1 MPSKGERTQQRIIL
15 AALELFSER
24 GFMATSVRDIA
35 ARAEMTHAG
44 LLHHFASK
52 DDLLVRIL
60 AFREDQDVI
69 NARRFSDY
77 GIDRLFA
84 WIIDV
89 VQANEADSSRVMAF
103 VRLSAEA
110 TDPDHPAYAY
120 FSRRYERV
128 LTALDDA
135 FAAHFAVFPPPHP
148 ITSRDAAIGIVAL
161 MDGLQL
167 QWLIR
172 PDSVDMTGMVRQHLA
187 ALGVSVPDRHDTV
200 LHPTSSPDRR
210 SSP

>member
-1 MPSKGERTQQRIIL
+1 M
-15 AALELFSER
+15 
-24 GFMATSVRDIA
+24 
-35 ARAEMTHAG
+35 
-44 LLHHFASK
+44 
-52 DDLLVRIL
+52 RIL

-110 TDPDHPAYAY
+110 TDPGHPAYAY
-120 FSRRYERV
+120 FSRRYDRI

-135 FAAHFAVFPPPHP
+135 FAAHFAVVPPPHP
-148 ITSRDAAIGIVAL
+148 IASRDAAIGIVAL

-172 PDSVDMTGMVRQHLA
+172 PGSVDMTGMVRRHLC
-187 ALGVSVPDRHDTV
+187 ALGVSVPDLDDAV
-200 LHPTSSPDRR
+200 LHPTSAPDRR
-210 SSP
+210 SSL

>member
-24 GFMATSVRDIA
+24 GFIATSVRDIA

-110 TDPDHPAYAY
+110 TDPGHPAYAY
-120 FSRRYERV
+120 FSRRYDRI

-135 FAAHFAVFPPPHP
+135 FAAHFAVLPPPHP
-148 ITSRDAAIGIVAL
+148 IASRDAAIGIVAL

-172 PDSVDMTGMVRQHLA
+172 PGSVDMTGMVRRHLA
-187 ALGVSVPDRHDTV
+187 ALGVSMPDLDDAVP
-200 LHPTSSPDRR
+200 HPTSSPDRR
-210 SSP
+210 SSL

>member
-1 MPSKGERTQQRIIL
+1 MPSKGERTQRRIIL

-24 GFMATSVRDIA
+24 GFIATSVRDIA
-35 ARAEMTHAG
+35 ARAELTHAG

-60 AFREDQDVI
+60 AFREEQDAI

-110 TDPDHPAYAY
+110 TDPGHPAYAY
-120 FSRRYERV
+120 FSRRYDRI

-135 FAAHFAVFPPPHP
+135 FAAHFAVLPPPHP
-148 ITSRDAAIGIVAL
+148 IASRDAAIGIVAL

-172 PDSVDMTGMVRQHLA
+172 PGSVDMTGMVRRHLC
-187 ALGVSVPDRHDTV
+187 ALGVSVPDLDDAV
-200 LHPTSSPDRR
+200 LHPTPSPDRR

>member
-24 GFMATSVRDIA
+24 GFIATSVRDIA

-110 TDPDHPAYAY
+110 TDPGHPAYAY
-120 FSRRYERV
+120 FSRRYDRI

-135 FAAHFAVFPPPHP
+135 FAAHFDVVPPPQP
-148 ITSRDAAIGIVAL
+148 IASRDAAIGIVAL

-172 PDSVDMTGMVRQHLA
+172 PGSVDMTGMVRRHLC
-187 ALGVSVPDRHDTV
+187 ALGVSVPDLDDAV

-210 SSP
+210 SSL

>member
-1 MPSKGERTQQRIIL
+1 MLSKGERTQQRIIL

-24 GFMATSVRDIA
+24 GFIATSVRDIA

-60 AFREDQDVI
+60 AFREDQDAI

-84 WIIDV
+84 WIVDV

-110 TDPDHPAYAY
+110 TDPGHPAYAY
-120 FSRRYERV
+120 FSRRYDRI
-128 LTALDDA
+128 LMALDDA
-135 FAAHFAVFPPPHP
+135 FAAHFAVLPPRHP
-148 ITSRDAAIGIVAL
+148 IASRDAAIGIVAL

-172 PDSVDMTGMVRQHLA
+172 PRSVDMTRMVRQHLA
-187 ALGVSVPDRHDTV
+187 ALGVSVADLDDAVP
-200 LHPTSSPDRR
+200 HPTSSPDRR